1 VFEKLSMNAALPEG
15 MGAFIDVDT
24 LLYQLLE
31 SAENISDCLFI
42 VGRPPQVE
50 SSGRLCLVPVPGL
63 EVLTPDHTAYLGEH
77 FMRHN
82 QRLQEDYQ
90 ILGSCDTS
98 YALSDKA
105 RFRVNVFRQNGAH
118 GIVLRKLPT
127 QIPSLNGLGLAP
139 VFREAVKEKNGIVFV
154 TGATGNGKT
163 TTLAALLNEL
173 NETEEIHVVTLEDPI
188 EFLHP
193 HKRCTFSQRELGRDY
208 RDFATGLR
216 AALRQAPKVVLVGEI
231 RDRETMEIA
240 LTAAETGHVVYTT
253 LHTVSASM
261 SINRILGLFHPDE
274 EPQVRQ
280 RLADALRYIVSQRLV
295 PRVGGGRL
303 LVTEV
308 MGSSLR
314 SREAI
319 LLGETEGRDL
329 HEIIESASTQ
339 GWHSFEQSLMGA
351 LRAGKITEE
360 TARLQS
366 VRKLA
371 MNRAIDQLR
380 KEQGVG
386 MPSSL
391 SVGGFRLE
399 TDARRSG
406 V

>member
-1 VFEKLSMNAALPEG
+1 MNAALKMG
-15 MGAFIDVDT
+15 MSLSIDVDA
-24 LLYQLLE
+24 LLGRLLE
-31 SAENISDCLFI
+31 SAENISDLLFI

-50 SSGRLCLVPVPGL
+50 SSGRLRPVPIPGL
-63 EVLTPDHTAYLGEH
+63 ELLTPAQTVELGAH
-77 FMRHN
+77 FMRQN
-82 QRLQEDYQ
+82 PRLNEDFQEQ
-90 ILGSCDTS
+90 GSCDTS
-98 YALSDKA
+98 YALHDTA

-118 GIVLRKLPT
+118 GIVLRKLPA
-127 QIPSLNGLGLAP
+127 QIPSLEGLGLGA
-139 VFREAVKEKNGIVFV
+139 VFREIVREKNGIVFV

-163 TTLAALLNEL
+163 TTLAAMLNEL
-173 NETEEIHVVTLEDPI
+173 NETEDIHVVTLEDPI

-193 HKRCTFSQRELGRDY
+193 HKRSTFSQRELGRDY

-253 LHTVSASM
+253 LHTISASM

-280 RLADALRYIVSQRLV
+280 RLSDALRYIVSQRLV
-295 PRVGGGRL
+295 PKVGGGRL
-303 LVTEV
+303 LATEV

-319 LLGETEGRDL
+319 LLGETDGRDL

-339 GWHSFEQSLMGA
+339 GWHSFEQSLLAA

-360 TARLQS
+360 TARLHS

-371 MNRAIDQLR
+371 MNRAIDLLR
-380 KEQGVG
+380 KELGPPADVVPAG
-386 MPSSL
+386 A
-391 SVGGFRLE
+391 GFRLE
-399 TDARRSG
+399 KDQRRPG
-406 V
+406 A